1 MNNIK
6 LGMKIGIGFGCL
18 ILIACALGL
27 LGVFNM
33 QSVGKTSEALSQQY
47 IPETVVANELERTS
61 MLTMYAMRGYALSL
75 EQKFRDQAKAETEA
89 VRKALAQAGE
99 LSAKYPALVRLNADL
114 PKARSGAESYFA
126 LAEETETR
134 IKSLAASR
142 KAMDAAAADFVE
154 SVDLLAESQRKQFA
168 QEIRDDAGTANL
180 QERLEK
186 LAEVAAIIEIGFDIR
201 VRNFKAQ
208 ATHDRTIRQQALQL
222 FPKVEGLVKK
232 LAAVMRSAENKK
244 EVADVEQALG
254 QYKKAMTTFD
264 ADMAALDE
272 LGVKRGEAAS
282 QVEELAKEMAQAGMT
297 NTQRLADAASAE
309 LSTASTILE
318 AGLVVA
324 LLLCVGIAMY
334 LTRAITRPVLAS
346 VAFADRVAGGDL
358 DGVLDVHQ
366 GDEVGKL
373 ADSLRTMV
381 ERLKERI
388 READVRSAEAA
399 EEARKAREAM
409 AQAEAA
415 ERDAMAKRDAMLAA
429 AVTLQEVAQATATAS
444 EELSAQIEQASNGAQ
459 QQSQSAGETATA
471 MEEMNSTVL
480 EVAKNASSAAATAEQ
495 AKEKALRGKEVVG
508 EVVHG
513 IGAVQNHA
521 QQLQQDM
528 EALGERAKGIGAV
541 MNVISDIADQTNLLA
556 LNAAIEAAR
565 AGEAGRGFAVVA
577 DEVRK
582 LAEKTMSATKEVG
595 EAVTGIQQGTAGN
608 VGKVKKTVE
617 TIADTTRLATQSGE
631 ALNEIVTL
639 AGMVASQI
647 QSIATASEQQ
657 SATSEEIN
665 RSIES
670 INRISLEASEGMRQ
684 SAQAVGEMA
693 EQSSVLTRLIAE
705 MRGEEA
711 SGAPSHARTARALPR
726 G

>member
-208 ATHDRTIRQQALQL
+208 ATHARTLRPQAPPRI
-222 FPKVEGLVKK
+222 PKVEALVKK